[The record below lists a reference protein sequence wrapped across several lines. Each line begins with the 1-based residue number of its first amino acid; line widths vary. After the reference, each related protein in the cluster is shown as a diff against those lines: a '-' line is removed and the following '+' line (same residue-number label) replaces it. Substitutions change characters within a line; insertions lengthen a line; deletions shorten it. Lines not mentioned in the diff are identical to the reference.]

1 MTTKKS
7 GKKNVFKRIG
17 TFFLDVFKDL
27 SEKGTH
33 VTQEKLEKVYG
44 VSKHDFDL
52 IRAGDDMKFTHV
64 MKFVR
69 AYLLQFKSIE
79 DKVNHLLEVLDI
91 IRNQDIDNDGPEGS
105 PFGMSIKDA
114 IQYMIY
120 NKALELIK
128 YMSEEDIKKKRHE
141 LLVKNHQI
149 KD

>member
-1 MTTKKS
+1 M
-7 GKKNVFKRIG
+7 
-17 TFFLDVFKDL
+17 
-27 SEKGTH
+27 
-33 VTQEKLEKVYG
+33 YG

-79 DKVNHLLEVLDI
+79 DKVNHLLEVLDV

-141 LLVKNHQI
+141 LLVKNRQI

>member
-1 MTTKKS
+1 M
-7 GKKNVFKRIG
+7 
-17 TFFLDVFKDL
+17 

-64 MKFVR
+64 IKFVR

-79 DKVNHLLEVLDI
+79 DKVNHLLEVLDV

-128 YMSEEDIKKKRHE
+128 YMSEEEIKKKRHE
-141 LLVKNHQI
+141 LLVKNRQI

>member
-1 MTTKKS
+1 M
-7 GKKNVFKRIG
+7 
-17 TFFLDVFKDL
+17 

-79 DKVNHLLEVLDI
+79 DKVNHLLEVLDV

-141 LLVKNHQI
+141 LLVKNRQI

>member
-1 MTTKKS
+1 M
-7 GKKNVFKRIG
+7 
-17 TFFLDVFKDL
+17 

-44 VSKHDFDL
+44 VSKHDLDL

-79 DKVNHLLEVLDI
+79 DKVNHLLEVLDV

-141 LLVKNHQI
+141 LLVKNRQI

>member
-1 MTTKKS
+1 M
-7 GKKNVFKRIG
+7 
-17 TFFLDVFKDL
+17 

-79 DKVNHLLEVLDI
+79 DKVNHLLEVLDV
-91 IRNQDIDNDGPEGS
+91 IRNQDIDNGGPDGS

-141 LLVKNHQI
+141 LLVKNRQI

>member
-1 MTTKKS
+1 M
-7 GKKNVFKRIG
+7 
-17 TFFLDVFKDL
+17 

-79 DKVNHLLEVLDI
+79 DKVNHLLEVLDV

-141 LLVKNHQI
+141 LLVKKRQI

>member
-1 MTTKKS
+1 M
-7 GKKNVFKRIG
+7 
-17 TFFLDVFKDL
+17 

-79 DKVNHLLEVLDI
+79 DKVNHLLEVMDV

-141 LLVKNHQI
+141 LLVKNRQI

>member
-1 MTTKKS
+1 M
-7 GKKNVFKRIG
+7 
-17 TFFLDVFKDL
+17 

-79 DKVNHLLEVLDI
+79 DKMNHLFEMLDV
-91 IRNQDIDNDGPEGS
+91 IRNQDIDNSGPEGS

-120 NKALELIK
+120 KKALELIK
-128 YMSEEDIKKKRHE
+128 IKSEEEIKKKIHD
-141 LLVKNHQI
+141 LLVKTHQI

>member
-1 MTTKKS
+1 M
-7 GKKNVFKRIG
+7 
-17 TFFLDVFKDL
+17 

-33 VTQEKLEKVYG
+33 VNQEKLKKVYG

-64 MKFVR
+64 MKLVR

-79 DKVNHLLEVLDI
+79 DKMNHLFEMLDV
-91 IRNQDIDNDGPEGS
+91 IRNQDIDNSGPEGS

-120 NKALELIK
+120 TKALELIK
-128 YMSEEDIKKKRHE
+128 FNSEEEIKKKIHD
-141 LLVKNHQI
+141 LLVKTHQI

>member
-1 MTTKKS
+1 M
-7 GKKNVFKRIG
+7 
-17 TFFLDVFKDL
+17 

-79 DKVNHLLEVLDI
+79 DKVNHLLEVLDV
-91 IRNQDIDNDGPEGS
+91 IRNQDIDNGGPDGS

-128 YMSEEDIKKKRHE
+128 YMSEEEIKKKRHE
-141 LLVKNHQI
+141 LLVKNRQI

>member
-1 MTTKKS
+1 M
-7 GKKNVFKRIG
+7 
-17 TFFLDVFKDL
+17 

-33 VTQEKLEKVYG
+33 VTQEKLKKVYG

-64 MKFVR
+64 MKLVR

-79 DKVNHLLEVLDI
+79 DKMNHLFEMLDV
-91 IRNQDIDNDGPEGS
+91 IRNQDIDNSGPEGS

-120 NKALELIK
+120 KKALELIK
-128 YMSEEDIKKKRHE
+128 IKSEEEIKK
-141 LLVKNHQI
+141 
-149 KD
+149 DS

>member
-1 MTTKKS
+1 M
-7 GKKNVFKRIG
+7 
-17 TFFLDVFKDL
+17 

-52 IRAGDDMKFTHV
+52 IRAGDAMKFTHV

-79 DKVNHLLEVLDI
+79 DKVNHLLEVLDV
-91 IRNQDIDNDGPEGS
+91 IRNQDIDNSGPEGS

-141 LLVKNHQI
+141 LLVKNRQI

>member
-1 MTTKKS
+1 M
-7 GKKNVFKRIG
+7 
-17 TFFLDVFKDL
+17 

-79 DKVNHLLEVLDI
+79 DKVNHLLEVLDV
-91 IRNQDIDNDGPEGS
+91 IRNQDIDNDGSEGS

-141 LLVKNHQI
+141 LLVKNRQI

>member
-1 MTTKKS
+1 
-7 GKKNVFKRIG
+7 
-17 TFFLDVFKDL
+17 
-27 SEKGTH
+27 
-33 VTQEKLEKVYG
+33 
-44 VSKHDFDL
+44 
-52 IRAGDDMKFTHV
+52 MKFTHV
-64 MKFVR
+64 IKFVR

-79 DKVNHLLEVLDI
+79 DKVNHLLEVLDV

-128 YMSEEDIKKKRHE
+128 YMSEEEIKKKRHE
-141 LLVKNHQI
+141 LLVKNRQI

>member
-1 MTTKKS
+1 M
-7 GKKNVFKRIG
+7 
-17 TFFLDVFKDL
+17 

-79 DKVNHLLEVLDI
+79 DKVNHLIEVLDI
-91 IRNQDIDNDGPEGS
+91 VRDQDIDNYGPECS

-120 NKALELIK
+120 KKALELIK
-128 YMSEEDIKKKRHE
+128 FNSEEEIKKKIHD
-141 LLVKNHQI
+141 LLVKTHQI

>member
-1 MTTKKS
+1 M
-7 GKKNVFKRIG
+7 
-17 TFFLDVFKDL
+17 

-79 DKVNHLLEVLDI
+79 DKVNHLLEMLDV
-91 IRNQDIDNDGPEGS
+91 IRNQDIDNGGPDGS

-120 NKALELIK
+120 KKALELIK
-128 YMSEEDIKKKRHE
+128 FKSEEEIKKK
-141 LLVKNHQI
+141 
-149 KD
+149 DS

>member
-1 MTTKKS
+1 M
-7 GKKNVFKRIG
+7 
-17 TFFLDVFKDL
+17 

-33 VTQEKLEKVYG
+33 ITQAKLDKVYG

-64 MKFVR
+64 MKLVR
-69 AYLLQFKSIE
+69 TYLLQFKSIE
-79 DKVNHLLEVLDI
+79 DKVNHLIEVLDI
-91 IRNQDIDNDGPEGS
+91 VRDQDIDNYGQECS

-120 NKALELIK
+120 KKALELIK
-128 YMSEEDIKKKRHE
+128 FNSEEEIKKKIHD
-141 LLVKNHQI
+141 LLVKTHQI

>member
-1 MTTKKS
+1 M
-7 GKKNVFKRIG
+7 
-17 TFFLDVFKDL
+17 

>member
-1 MTTKKS
+1 M
-7 GKKNVFKRIG
+7 
-17 TFFLDVFKDL
+17 

-79 DKVNHLLEVLDI
+79 DKVNHLLEVLDV
-91 IRNQDIDNDGPEGS
+91 IRNQDIDNEGPEGS

-141 LLVKNHQI
+141 LLVKNRQI

>member
-1 MTTKKS
+1 M
-7 GKKNVFKRIG
+7 
-17 TFFLDVFKDL
+17 

-79 DKVNHLLEVLDI
+79 DKVNHLLEMLDV
-91 IRNQDIDNDGPEGS
+91 IRNQDIDNGGPDGS

-128 YMSEEDIKKKRHE
+128 YMSEEDIKKKRHD
-141 LLVKNHQI
+141 LLVKNRQI

>member
-1 MTTKKS
+1 M
-7 GKKNVFKRIG
+7 
-17 TFFLDVFKDL
+17 

-79 DKVNHLLEVLDI
+79 NKVNHLLEVLDV
-91 IRNQDIDNDGPEGS
+91 IRNQDIDNGGPDGS

-128 YMSEEDIKKKRHE
+128 YMSEEEIKKKRHE
-141 LLVKNHQI
+141 LLVKNRQI

>member
-1 MTTKKS
+1 M
-7 GKKNVFKRIG
+7 
-17 TFFLDVFKDL
+17 

-69 AYLLQFKSIE
+69 AYLLQFKTIE
-79 DKVNHLLEVLDI
+79 DKVNHLLEVLDV
-91 IRNQDIDNDGPEGS
+91 IRNQDIDNGGPDGS

-141 LLVKNHQI
+141 LLVKNRQI
-149 KD
+149 

>member
-1 MTTKKS
+1 M
-7 GKKNVFKRIG
+7 
-17 TFFLDVFKDL
+17 

-79 DKVNHLLEVLDI
+79 DKVNHLLEMLDV
-91 IRNQDIDNDGPEGS
+91 IRNQDIDNGGPDGS

-141 LLVKNHQI
+141 LLVKTHQI

>member
-1 MTTKKS
+1 M
-7 GKKNVFKRIG
+7 
-17 TFFLDVFKDL
+17 

-69 AYLLQFKSIE
+69 AYLLQFKCIE
-79 DKVNHLLEVLDI
+79 DKVNHLLEMLDV
-91 IRNQDIDNDGPEGS
+91 IRNQDIDNGGPDGS

-128 YMSEEDIKKKRHE
+128 YMSEEEIKKKRHE
-141 LLVKNHQI
+141 LLVKNRQI

>member
-1 MTTKKS
+1 MV
-7 GKKNVFKRIG
+7 KKNVFKRIG

-69 AYLLQFKSIE
+69 AYLLQFKTIE
-79 DKVNHLLEVLDI
+79 DKVNHLLEVLDV

-141 LLVKNHQI
+141 LLVKNRQI

>member
-1 MTTKKS
+1 M
-7 GKKNVFKRIG
+7 
-17 TFFLDVFKDL
+17 

-79 DKVNHLLEVLDI
+79 DKVNHLLEVLDV

-128 YMSEEDIKKKRHE
+128 YMSEEDIKKKRHA
-141 LLVKNHQI
+141 LLVKNRQI

>member
-1 MTTKKS
+1 M
-7 GKKNVFKRIG
+7 
-17 TFFLDVFKDL
+17 

-79 DKVNHLLEVLDI
+79 NKVNHLLEVLDV

-141 LLVKNHQI
+141 LLVKKRQI

>member
-1 MTTKKS
+1 M
-7 GKKNVFKRIG
+7 
-17 TFFLDVFKDL
+17 

-33 VTQEKLEKVYG
+33 VTQEKLKKVYG

-64 MKFVR
+64 MKLVR

-79 DKVNHLLEVLDI
+79 DKVNHLIEVLDI
-91 IRNQDIDNDGPEGS
+91 VRDQDIDNYGPECS

-120 NKALELIK
+120 KKALELIK
-128 YMSEEDIKKKRHE
+128 FNSEEEIKKKIHD
-141 LLVKNHQI
+141 LLVKTHQI

>member
-1 MTTKKS
+1 M
-7 GKKNVFKRIG
+7 
-17 TFFLDVFKDL
+17 

-44 VSKHDFDL
+44 VSKQDFDL

-79 DKVNHLLEVLDI
+79 DKVNHLLEVLDV
-91 IRNQDIDNDGPEGS
+91 IRNQDIDNGGPDGS